1 MARTTKWAAAV
12 GAAVALSAVA
22 IPVGVTV
29 AGARDSKVVVVLHDA
44 AGVARGTVQF
54 RSSGDH
60 TEVKVRI
67 NDGLEGVAVD
77 SFHGF
82 HIHANNDPAN
92 GEGCEADPAKEPKT
106 WFVSADGHW
115 KGEGQNHANHHG
127 DMPSLLLTSTGVAES
142 RFLTDRIDLGE
153 LPGKAVIMHAGPD
166 NFGNVPVGTEKNQ
179 YSPNGPE
186 ATTATANT
194 GNAGD
199 RILCGVVS

>member
-1 MARTTKWAAAV
+1 MARSRKLTVVVA
-12 GAAVALSAVA
+12 AAVALSGVA
-22 IPVGVTV
+22 IPVGVAV
-29 AGARDSKVVVVLHDA
+29 AGAGDEKVLVVLRDA

-54 RSSGDH
+54 RDSGEL

-67 NDGLEGVAVD
+67 NAGIEGVALD
-77 SFHGF
+77 AFHGF

-92 GEGCEADPAKEPKT
+92 GEGCVADPAKPSKE

-115 KGEGQNHANHHG
+115 KEDGQNHSGHHG
-127 DMPSLLLTSTGVAES
+127 DMPSLLVTDSGVAET
-142 RFLTDRIDLGE
+142 RFVTGRIELDA

-199 RILCGVVS
+199 RILCGLVE

>member
-1 MARTTKWAAAV
+1 MAVA
-12 GAAVALSAVA
+12 AAVALTAVA
-22 IPVGVTV
+22 IPVGVAV
-29 AGARDSKVVVVLHDA
+29 AGAGDAKTVVVLRDA

-54 RSSGDH
+54 RNSGAH
-60 TEVKVRI
+60 TEVKVRV
-67 NDGLEGVAVD
+67 NDGIEGIAVD
-77 SFHGF
+77 AFHGF

-92 GEGCEADPAKEPKT
+92 GEGCVADPAKPSKE

-115 KGEGQNHANHHG
+115 KDEGENHAGHSG
-127 DMPSLLLTSTGVAES
+127 DMPSLLVTSAGVAES
-142 RFLTDRIDLGE
+142 RFVTDRIDLAA
-153 LPGKAVIMHAGPD
+153 LPGRAVILHAGPD

-199 RILCGVVS
+199 RILCGVVE